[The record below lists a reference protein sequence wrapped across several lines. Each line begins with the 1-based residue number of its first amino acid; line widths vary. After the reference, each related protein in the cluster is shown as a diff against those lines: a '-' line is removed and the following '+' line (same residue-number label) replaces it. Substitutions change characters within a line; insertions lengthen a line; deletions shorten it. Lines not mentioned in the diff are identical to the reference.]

1 MTEKAQINPEKLKVL
16 SAVMDKIEK
25 DFGKGAIMKMS
36 SKKVDEV
43 PVIPS
48 GSITI
53 DQALGIGGYPKGRVI
68 EIFGPE
74 SSGKTTLCR
83 HLIASGVHGLT
94 PLGSTGEFAYLD
106 RAQRRAVVEATVA
119 AAQGRVPVVAGV
131 AATTTAEAVAQA
143 RDWAAIGADGIA
155 GGSNR

>member
-74 SSGKTTLCR
+74 SSGKTTLAI
-83 HLIASGVHGLT
+83 HAI
-94 PLGSTGEFAYLD
+94 
-106 RAQRRAVVEATVA
+106 
-119 AAQGRVPVVAGV
+119 
-131 AATTTAEAVAQA
+131 AEAQSMRSTA
-143 RDWAAIGADGIA
+143 RMPGNWAWTSMSCLFRSPITASRRSRSPTI
-155 GGSNR
+155 

>member
-68 EIFGPE
+68 EIFDPE
-74 SSGKTTLCR
+74 SSGKTTLAL
-83 HLIASGVHGLT
+83 HIV
-94 PLGSTGEFAYLD
+94 
-106 RAQRRAVVEATVA
+106 
-119 AAQGRVPVVAGV
+119 
-131 AATTTAEAVAQA
+131 AEA
-143 RDWAAIGADGIA
+143 RDSCDRRGAESGWHRCLHRCRA
-155 GGSNR
+155 CVRQHVCPKTGRRHR